1 MSGKWNFRQKLQSI
15 RAETGIFSSEF
26 AVDIAGCVCYNRKK
40 WREAANGSSPEC
52 RIEEPC
58 LETEWNDIYD
68 ADRNL
73 TGRVHMRGTPWKPG
87 EFGLVV
93 CVWVYDGRG
102 RMLLT
107 RRAPEKSFA
116 GTWENS
122 GGAAKAG
129 ETSRQAISRELFE
142 ETGIRAEPEEF
153 ELLCSD
159 RDQNTIYDFY
169 CLYRPVR
176 LRDTVL
182 LPGETDGI
190 MWATFGKIHWMIR
203 SHRICRII
211 AGQFLRQEAMLKL
224 RNMPKPSC

>member
-1 MSGKWNFRQKLQSI
+1 M
-15 RAETGIFSSEF
+15 
-26 AVDIAGCVCYNRKK
+26 
-40 WREAANGSSPEC
+40 
-52 RIEEPC
+52 
-58 LETEWNDIYD
+58 ETEWNDIYD

-159 RDQNTIYDFY
+159 RDKIRFMTF
-169 CLYRPVR
+169 
-176 LRDTVL
+176 TVCTARSGSGIRCCS
-182 LPGETDGI
+182 PGKPTGSCGQHLE
-190 MWATFGKIHWMIR
+190 R
-203 SHRICRII
+203 ST
-211 AGQFLRQEAMLKL
+211 G
-224 RNMPKPSC
+224 